1 MRVCAL
7 VNREQ
12 VKRLSKNTTIHDDR
26 PSRHARS
33 MLFAFCILLWQ
44 TITENML
51 MSSWILKPFSLLY
64 IDFHTLHIQQYAG
77 IFRVS
82 LLFVVDRL
90 SLSSVKLCRLN
101 SIYSLEMQIK
111 FWVKLRYIYTTRA
124 NISIFSTVCVCC
136 RQMQWLFI
144 VVWFLNFQLSNLNER
159 CWRFAMFAFVFI
171 SSNVYKLH

>member
-44 TITENML
+44 TITKNML

-124 NISIFSTVCVCC
+124 NISIFSTVCVCVC
-136 RQMQWLFI
+136 VLSTNAMAFHCCVISQFSTFKSERTLLTLCYVCLCFH
-144 VVWFLNFQLSNLNER
+144 FL
-159 CWRFAMFAFVFI
+159 
-171 SSNVYKLH
+171 